1 MNSNNPFLN
10 NKTFST
16 AVSRK
21 NDTFNAIIID
31 DNQDMTLSGTIN
43 RSLILFLLLIASA
56 TVIWWATSN
65 EILNPIVPI
74 IGGAVVG
81 LILVLIF

>member
-21 NDTFNAIIID
+21 NDTFNAISID

-43 RSLILFLLLIASA
+43 RSLILFFFFFSSK
-56 TVIWWATSN
+56 TVNWWATDN
-65 EILNPIVPI
+65 KVIN
-74 IGGAVVG
+74 
-81 LILVLIF
+81 LIFETFGV